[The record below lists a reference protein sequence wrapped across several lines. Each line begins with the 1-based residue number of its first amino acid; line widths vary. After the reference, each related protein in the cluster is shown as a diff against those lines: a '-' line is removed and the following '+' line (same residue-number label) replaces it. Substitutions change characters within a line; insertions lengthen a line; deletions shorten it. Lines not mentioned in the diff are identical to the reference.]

1 MNANKCTKNVFVRT
15 VVKPQKADTINKT
28 LKERGSRIE
37 RTESAGLSGAAHGTP
52 FFFSDGIPQAAA
64 ALSYFLLF
72 SLLPLLMFVNA
83 LVARLSISIEDFRP
97 VFELMPKSLQ
107 ELILSYFEQITATP
121 SFSPLL
127 IGTLLTLYF
136 LSRAV
141 RSIMRTVE
149 ASTASRVHRRALL
162 DILLS
167 FAMTAGFLLTV
178 GSFVLAV
185 AGRMLPSAAAG
196 AADPRTSVGKAWMMI
211 VIVFA
216 FLMPVQPHRPEPAS
230 RVPRGLAGGA
240 VFAGGMGARVVVLF
254 VLCGQYGAV
263 FRALRLARDGHR
275 APVIWLYLVSIIL
288 LMGPQLNH
296 TLVVMRLYRMEQTA
310 HLK

>member
-1 MNANKCTKNVFVRT
+1 MNGQNRLVYLVRRM
-15 VVKPQKADTINKT
+15 V
-28 LKERGSRIE
+28 LR
-37 RTESAGLSGAAHGTP
+37 
-52 FFFSDGIPQAAA
+52 FFSDGIPQAAA

-127 IGTLLTLYF
+127 T
-136 LSRAV
+136 
-141 RSIMRTVE
+141 
-149 ASTASRVHRRALL
+149 
-162 DILLS
+162 

-178 GSFVLAV
+178 VCSFVLAV
-185 AGRMLPSAAAG
+185 AGRMLLRLLPQALPIPAPVLEAARG
-196 AADPRTSVGKAWMMI
+196 TGFWMMI

-216 FLMPVQPHRPEPAS
+216 FLMLFNRI
-230 RVPRGLAGGA
+230 VPNLHLGFREVWPGALFSLVAWVLVSWCFSFYVDNMARYSVLYGSLAT
-240 VFAGGMGARVVVLF
+240 VIVLM
-254 VLCGQYGAV
+254 
-263 FRALRLARDGHR
+263 
-275 APVIWLYLVSIIL
+275 IWLYLVSIIL

>member
-1 MNANKCTKNVFVRT
+1 MNGQNRWLYLIKRMVYR
-15 VVKPQKADTINKT
+15 
-28 LKERGSRIE
+28 
-37 RTESAGLSGAAHGTP
+37 
-52 FFFSDGIPQAAA
+52 FFDDGIPQSAAE
-64 ALSYFLLF
+64 LSYFLLF

-83 LVARLSISIEDFRP
+83 LVARLGSSIEDFRP

-141 RSIMRTVE
+141 RSIMRTVDGIYRVE
-149 ASTASRVHRRALL
+149 VHRRAVL

-178 GSFVLAV
+178 VCSVVLAV
-185 AGRMLPSAAAG
+185 AGRMLLRLLPQALPIPAPILEAARG
-196 AADPRTSVGKAWMMI
+196 TGFWMMI

-216 FLMPVQPHRPEPAS
+216 FLMLFNRI
-230 RVPRGLAGGA
+230 VPNLHLGFREVWPGALFSLVAWVLVSWCFSFYVDNMARYSVLYGSLAT
-240 VFAGGMGARVVVLF
+240 VIVLM
-254 VLCGQYGAV
+254 
-263 FRALRLARDGHR
+263 
-275 APVIWLYLVSIIL
+275 IWLYLVSIIL